1 MFSEL
6 RSLREGLSRLVADL
20 EPGLVSGADAVKLV
34 RGFAAIA
41 KLANAGQTLAANRV
55 AETGTWATQGDRS
68 AAHFLARTTGTST
81 GQAINAMETAKRLT
95 ELPATEAALRAG
107 ELSQPQAD
115 EIASAAAADPG
126 AEADVLRTARRDS
139 LKGLRQRCRR
149 VRAAALP
156 DEVSRHEAV
165 RKSRYLRHWSDAD
178 GAFRMDLRTTPDD
191 GAAILA
197 GLRPFREEI
206 FLRARQAGQR
216 EPYEAY
222 QAYALVAMAEAAAGG
237 GGNGRGGSPS
247 GPRATVQ
254 VRVDHEALLR
264 GHVEAGETCE
274 VEGVGPIPVATA
286 RSMMADAVLSAILTR
301 GTEVTKVVHLG
312 RTVSAHQRTAL
323 EARDPVCI
331 VPGCD
336 VAERLEIDHRT
347 GWASPSRPAST
358 IWPGCAGGTTT
369 SRPTGATA
377 TRAAPGAGAGSTPTG
392 GWTRSPRHPHRA
404 RPARP
409 APTRP
414 PMATPP
420 PRRRHRPCSPSTWT
434 RAPAPAPTRHGR
446 DQHRWTDRWSGRAHG
461 VGMGPAPGRL
471 GLGQR
476 RRGVQD
482 VARGAR

>member
-347 GWASPSRPAST
+347 GWALTQQTCLDDLARLCRWHHHLKTHRGYRYEGGPGRWRWVHPDGRVDEVASAPP
-358 IWPGCAGGTTT
+358 PG
-369 SRPTGATA
+369 PTGPPSPD
-377 TRAAPGAGAGSTPTG
+377 AAPDGDA
-392 GWTRSPRHPHRA
+392 
-404 RPARP
+404 
-409 APTRP
+409 
-414 PMATPP
+414 ATEAE
-420 PRRRHRPCSPSTWT
+420 
-434 RAPAPAPTRHGR
+434 APALLPLDLDPGTGTG
-446 DQHRWTDRWSGRAHG
+446 TDPPWA
-461 VGMGPAPGRL
+461 
-471 GLGQR
+471 
-476 RRGVQD
+476 
-482 VARGAR
+482 